1 MSDLAW
7 FLDLSSRFDLGW
19 FGHISFDW
27 AFFSGLLSVVMI
39 DLILAGDNAV
49 VIAMAVQNL
58 PRQRRKWGIILGAGA
73 AVLLRVVCTFF
84 AAQMLKISLLKF
96 IGGAL
101 IAWIA
106 VKLLVQGH
114 EEEKVEDA
122 SNLWQAV
129 KLIVIADFVMSL
141 DNMLAVA
148 GASKGNMFLLLFGLG
163 MSIPLVV
170 GTSTLLSMLMD
181 KYPVIIYIGSAIL
194 GKVAAE
200 MMLTDPLVQR
210 TFHVP
215 HAAVYVAE
223 AAFAVGVIV
232 LGRFLL
238 KRKAAKR
245 VEEPAPGEAAADA
258 VHGPM
263 KTEGERTRET
273 EKV

>member
-1 MSDLAW
+1 MWDLGW
-7 FLDLSSRFDLGW
+7 LIEISSKVDLGW

-27 AFFSGLLSVVMI
+27 AFFSGLMSVVMI

-58 PRQRRKWGIILGAGA
+58 PGKQRKWGIILGAGA

-101 IAWIA
+101 ILWIA

-114 EEEKVEDA
+114 EDEKVEDA

-170 GTSTLLSMLMD
+170 GTSTLLSVLMD

-200 MMLTDPLVQR
+200 MMLTDPLIQR
-210 TFHVP
+210 TFHIP
-215 HAAVYVAE
+215 HAYIYVAE
-223 AAFAVGVIV
+223 AATAVGVV
-232 LGRFLL
+232 LLGRYLL
-238 KRKAAKR
+238 KRKAAKG
-245 VEEPAPGEAAADA
+245 VESPAAADLPVEA
-258 VHGPM
+258 LQAGTKSEQP
-263 KTEGERTRET
+263 RET